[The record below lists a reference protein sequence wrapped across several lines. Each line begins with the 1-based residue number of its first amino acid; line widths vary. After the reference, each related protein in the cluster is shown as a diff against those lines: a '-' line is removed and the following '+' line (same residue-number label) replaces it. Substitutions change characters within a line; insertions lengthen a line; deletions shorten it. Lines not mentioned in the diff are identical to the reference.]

1 MASLLPLLSSDEV
14 RAGVIPVRV
23 TLVRAAKV
31 TSASTW
37 SSPVTP
43 PLELAYMAATLLE
56 AGHHVQAVDGMAEAV
71 EQFIEEDGLL
81 YQGLTIDETVER
93 IQDDVQI
100 IAITC
105 MFTQEWP
112 FVRRVIQAIRQRF
125 PEAVIIAGGEHVTAL
140 SEFCLRDCP
149 ELDYCGRGEG
159 EATLVELAH
168 AIGDPDRMAEIPGIA
183 SLRHGQYHLA
193 PGRARIRDVD
203 AIPKPAWHLFPM
215 DVYLASDNV
224 FGVYRGRSMP
234 ILATRGCPYKCT
246 FCSNREMYGQ
256 LWMPRDPDRVI
267 DEIEE
272 YIRDYGAE
280 NIDFYD
286 LTMVIRKEW
295 TLKFCQLIEERGL
308 KFTWQLP
315 SGTRSEA
322 IDEEVAIALY
332 KTGCRN
338 VAYAPESGSPRIL
351 KSIKKQVNLDSL
363 KSSVRGAIKHGIHV
377 RLNLIY
383 GFPQERR
390 SDMAKSAML
399 AWTLS
404 AAGAHDIDLGV
415 FSPYPGTDL
424 FRLLQEEGVIPELDD
439 QYFKNLLALR
449 DPLKPVS
456 YCKHVGG
463 LELQIWRL
471 VTMAVFYI
479 INFTLR
485 PNRFLRVIGS
495 LLKPERKRETTLEN
509 RLTILVNR
517 PKPKRLNKQKE
528 AVC

>member
-1 MASLLPLLSSDEV
+1 
-14 RAGVIPVRV
+14 VRV

-43 PLELAYMAATLLE
+43 PLGLAYMAATLLE

-93 IQDDVQI
+93 IQEDAQL

-112 FVRRVIQAIRQRF
+112 FVRRVIQAIRKRF

-159 EATLVELAH
+159 EATLVELAQ
-168 AIGDPDRMAEIPGIA
+168 ALGDSERMAEVPGIA
-183 SLRHGQYHLA
+183 SLSNGKYHLA
-193 PGRARIRDVD
+193 AGRARIRDVD

-224 FGVYRGRSMP
+224 CGVYRGRSLP

-246 FCSNREMYGQ
+246 FCSNKEMYGQ
-256 LWMPRDPDRVI
+256 LWMPRDPECVI
-267 DEIEE
+267 DEIEG
-272 YIRDYGAE
+272 YIRDYGVE

-295 TLKFCQLIEERGL
+295 TLRFCQLIEERGL

-315 SGTRSEA
+315 VGTRSES
-322 IDEEVAIALY
+322 IDEEVVIALY

-338 VAYAPESGSPRIL
+338 IAYAPESGSPRIL

-363 KSSVRGAIKHGIHV
+363 KSSVKEAIKHGLHV

-383 GFPQERR
+383 GFPQEHRI
-390 SDMAKSAML
+390 DLFKTAML
-399 AWTLS
+399 SWRLS
-404 AAGAHDIDLGV
+404 IAGVHDIDLGV

-424 FRLLQEEGVIPELDD
+424 FSQLQNEGVIPELDD
-439 QYFKNLLALR
+439 QYFKSLIALR
-449 DPLKPVS
+449 DPLMPVS
-456 YCKHVGG
+456 YCKQVGG
-463 LELQIWRL
+463 LELQMWRL
-471 VTMAVFYI
+471 ATLASFYMI
-479 INFTLR
+479 SFTLR

-495 LLKPERKRETTLEN
+495 LFQPSRKRETTLEN
-509 RLTILVNR
+509 RLTILFHR
-517 PKPKRLNKQKE
+517 PKFKRIPMQNGIPTLMTSS
-528 AVC
+528 